1 MAKIRHVAIM
11 AKDPNR
17 LSQFYQ
23 TTFGMKEVAR
33 GQSREDSLQAIY
45 LSDGYI
51 NLAILP
57 ARGKPEGIN
66 HFGFQV
72 DDIRETGKVAMAA
85 GATQDLVEKP
95 RDGRFAEFG
104 IKDPVGV
111 PVDLSEHGWRTEKVS
126 AAEEAGKS
134 DAGRAV
140 HLER

>member
-11 AKDPNR
+11 AKNPEK
-17 LSQFYQ
+17 LSAFYQ
-23 TTFGMKEVAR
+23 TTFGMKEVHR
-33 GQSREDSLQAIY
+33 GVLREDNLQAIY

-57 ARGKPEGIN
+57 ARDKPEGIN

-72 DDIRETGKVAMAA
+72 DDIEETGKIAMAA

-111 PVDLSEHGWRTEKVS
+111 PVDLSEAGWRTEPVTT
-126 AAEEAGKS
+126 AEKTRES
-134 DAGRAV
+134 EDRV
-140 HLER
+140 RQPER